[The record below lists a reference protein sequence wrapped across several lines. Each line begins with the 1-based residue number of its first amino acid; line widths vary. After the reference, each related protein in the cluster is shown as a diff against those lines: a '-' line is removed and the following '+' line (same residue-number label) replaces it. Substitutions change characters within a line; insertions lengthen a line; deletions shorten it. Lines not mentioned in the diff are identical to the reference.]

1 MDLIIQ
7 ARERE
12 RERDKKIENIQRIFE
27 IESTRNFIKLL
38 KSQLM
43 LK

>member
-7 ARERE
+7 ERE